1 MSYEMNVPVTETT
14 IPDGRVLVDG
24 RPHMRDG
31 QGKLVPLTLIRAQD
45 QLQDEVVRRIIG
57 FAVPLSD
64 QVARFKAHT
73 FDDISGFEALLA
85 QEYEARIGGPR
96 GNKTL
101 MSYDGLYKVTVQ
113 VADAI
118 AFGPELQI
126 AKGLVD
132 ECLNEWAASA
142 RDEIK
147 AIVTRA
153 FNTDKE
159 GQINRAAI
167 FMLLRLDITDPRWL
181 RGMAAIR
188 DAMKIVGSKTYVR
201 CYRRAAFDG
210 PWEAITIDLAK
221 A

>member
-1 MSYEMNVPVTETT
+1 MNDTVTETT
-14 IPDGRVLVDG
+14 IPDGRFLVDG
-24 RPHMRDG
+24 APYMRDG
-31 QGKLVPLTLIRAQD
+31 QGKLVPVSLIKAQD
-45 QLQDEVVRRIIG
+45 QLQDEVVRRIIR

-64 QVARFKAHT
+64 QVGRFKAHT

-118 AFGPELQI
+118 TFGPELQV
-126 AKGLVD
+126 AKELVD

-181 RGMAAIR
+181 RGMAAIK
-188 DAMKIVGSKTYVR
+188 DAMKVVGSKTYVR
-201 CYRRAAFDG
+201 CYRREAFDG